1 MLTIDKNHLAIL
13 ISAVRDAI
21 RYNEGFLHS
30 ETIRDVSDY
39 EEHLL
44 CLENF
49 AEWLQEQYRALER
62 QDPELRPYDEIVR

>member
-1 MLTIDKNHLAIL
+1 MLVLDKNQLSLL

-21 RYNEGFLHS
+21 RYNEGFLRS

-39 EEHLL
+39 EEHIL

-49 AEWLQEQYRALER
+49 AEWLRDQYRALEK
-62 QDPELRPYDEIVR
+62 QHPDLRPYDEIAP